1 VSEFEAIESRVRVLE
16 QHNRSLR
23 WTVLFTLVLS
33 ILSLMWG
40 RVWPRNG
47 VIEAEGFVVTDEVGT
62 PRGSL
67 AYDASGVGL
76 NLQDARGRWRAGVLV
91 DPTGRPSMFLLDTV
105 AQPVVTLTLQRS
117 GAPSLRMR
125 TPDDATTLQ
134 VRLGDGASRG
144 VFVASGADTVALT
157 LK

>member
-1 VSEFEAIESRVRVLE
+1 VSEFEASESRVRVLE
-16 QHNRSLR
+16 KHNRSLR
-23 WTVLFTLVLS
+23 WTVLLTLILS
-33 ILSLMWG
+33 VLSLMWG

-47 VIEAEGFVVTDEVGT
+47 VIEAKGFVVTDGNGAT
-62 PRGSL
+62 RGSFG
-67 AYDASGVGL
+67 YDAAGVGL
-76 NLQDARGRWRAGVLV
+76 NLQDDRGLWRAGFLV
-91 DPTGRPSMFLLDTV
+91 DPTGRPAMFLFDTV
-105 AQPVVTLTLQRS
+105 AQPVVTLNLQRS

-125 TPDDATTLQ
+125 TPDNATTLQ

>member
-1 VSEFEAIESRVRVLE
+1 MSDVEEIESRVRVLE
-16 QHNRSLR
+16 KHNRSLR
-23 WTVLFTLVLS
+23 WTVLLTLILS

-47 VIEAEGFVVTDEVGT
+47 VIEAKGFVVTDDAGATRGT
-62 PRGSL
+62 F
-67 AYDASGVGL
+67 AYDAAGVGL
-76 NLQDARGRWRAGVLV
+76 NLQDDRGLWRAGFLV
-91 DPTGRPSMFLLDTV
+91 DPTGRPAMFLLDTV
-105 AQPVVTLTLQRS
+105 AQPVVTLNLQRS

-134 VRLGDGASRG
+134 VRLGTGQARG
-144 VFVASGADTVALT
+144 IFVASGADTAALS